1 MFSRVYLL
9 ICVAIIGF
17 YALSSFKGWEFGN
30 PARQTVPASVRQSPG
45 GYRSFHFWHSG
56 FHGGK

>member
-1 MFSRVYLL
+1 MLSKIYLVFGGL
-9 ICVAIIGF
+9 VVLTYGLAGF
-17 YALSSFKGWEFGN
+17 DGWEYSSSK
-30 PARQTVPASVRQSPG
+30 RQVLAPDVRNSPG